1 MQFRIPLHLF
11 QGQNF
16 CGLTVFC
23 VQGGLTTKDGGLA
36 IKNLS
41 VLNPFDPNAKPINLR
56 FSAER
61 PSFNLPQVYV
71 YGCD

>member
-1 MQFRIPLHLF
+1 MQLLAVLLEIS
-11 QGQNF
+11 GNE
-16 CGLTVFC
+16 CAM
-23 VQGGLTTKDGGLA
+23 QGGFNTPEGGLS

-61 PSFNLPQVYV
+61 PSFQLPQVRLRV
-71 YGCD
+71 QHCSP

>member
-1 MQFRIPLHLF
+1 MRLLSNGGGYLGHYA
-11 QGQNF
+11 
-16 CGLTVFC
+16 
-23 VQGGLTTKDGGLA
+23 VQGSYKTPDGGLS

-61 PSFNLPQVYV
+61 PSFQLPQVRLRMHL
-71 YGCD
+71 CTP